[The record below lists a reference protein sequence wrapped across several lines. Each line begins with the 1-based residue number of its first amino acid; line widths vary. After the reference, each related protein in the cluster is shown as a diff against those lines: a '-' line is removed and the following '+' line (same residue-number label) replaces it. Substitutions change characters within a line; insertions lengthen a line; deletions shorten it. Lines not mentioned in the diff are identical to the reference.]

1 MALHGIIHHLAVF
14 SLTAM
19 AGNEVCVAAFVE
31 PVLRRLPEAQQR
43 PVAPSVAGAL
53 GRAMPFWYA
62 VSLLLT
68 IADWW
73 LARTTGAAV
82 AAGLQLLILVGTL
95 ALLVPINNRIAAGAL
110 QDGWLA
116 DARRWDALH
125 QGRVVLLLLAAAV
138 LIFQG

>member
-14 SLTAM
+14 SLTAI

-31 PVLRRLPEAQQR
+31 PALRRLPDAQQR
-43 PVAPSVAGAL
+43 PIAPLLAGSL

-62 VSLLLT
+62 ATLLLT
-68 IADWW
+68 LGDWW
-73 LARTTGAAV
+73 LSRTAGAAV
-82 AAGLQLLILVGTL
+82 AMGLQLLILVGTL
-95 ALLVPINNRIAAGAL
+95 GFLVPINNRIAAGAL

-125 QGRVVLLLLAAAV
+125 LGRVVLLLIAAAV
-138 LIFQG
+138 LVFRG